1 MSSRLSFQMGFVGLM
16 AMACVVA
23 DARSAAAQGYDGAG
37 QFRVYCAVCHG
48 EGATGNGPLAESM
61 RVKPSDLTAITRNNK
76 GTFPANDV
84 FRMIDGRN
92 PVKGHGGPDMP
103 VWGDAFARSGQDAS
117 PDAVRG
123 RIEALVR
130 YIERLQKP

>member
-1 MSSRLSFQMGFVGLM
+1 MSSRLSFQMGLIGLM
-16 AMACVVA
+16 AAAYVVT
-23 DARSAAAQGYDGAG
+23 DARPAAAQGYDGAG

-48 EGATGNGPLAESM
+48 DGGTGNGPLAESM
-61 RVKPSDLTAITRNNK
+61 RVKPADLTAITRNNK
-76 GTFPANDV
+76 GTFPTNDV

-130 YIERLQKP
+130 YLERLQKP

>member
-1 MSSRLSFQMGFVGLM
+1 MSSRLSFQMGLIGLM
-16 AMACVVA
+16 AAACVVA
-23 DARSAAAQGYDGAG
+23 DARPAAAQGYDGAG

-48 EGATGNGPLAESM
+48 DGGTGNGPLAESM
-61 RVKPSDLTAITRNNK
+61 RVKPADLTAITRNNK
-76 GTFPANDV
+76 GTFPTNDV

>member
-1 MSSRLSFQMGFVGLM
+1 MSSRLSFQFGLIGLM
-16 AMACVVA
+16 AAAFVA
-23 DARSAAAQGYDGAG
+23 ADGRPASAQGYDGAG

-61 RVKPSDLTAITRNNK
+61 RVKPADLTMIARNNK

-130 YIERLQKP
+130 YIEKLQKP

>member
-1 MSSRLSFQMGFVGLM
+1 MSSRLSFQLGLMGLM
-16 AMACVVA
+16 AAAFVLA
-23 DARSAAAQGYDGAG
+23 DSRAAAAQGYDGAG

-48 EGATGNGPLAESM
+48 EGGTGNGPLAESM
-61 RVKPSDLTAITRNNK
+61 RVKPADLTAIARNNK

>member
-1 MSSRLSFQMGFVGLM
+1 MSSRTSLQLGLT
-16 AMACVVA
+16 AALAAAFLCV
-23 DARSAAAQGYDGAG
+23 DGRDAAAQGYDGAG

-48 EGATGNGPLAESM
+48 EKGTGNGPLAESM
-61 RVKPSDLTAITRNNK
+61 RVKPADLTMIARNNK
-76 GTFPANDV
+76 GAFPSDDV
-84 FRMIDGRN
+84 YRMIDGRN

>member
-1 MSSRLSFQMGFVGLM
+1 MSSRLSIQIGVIGLM
-16 AMACVVA
+16 AAAFVLA
-23 DARSAAAQGYDGAG
+23 DGRDASAQGYDGAG

-48 EGATGNGPLAESM
+48 DGGTGNGPLAESM
-61 RVKPSDLTAITRNNK
+61 RVKPADLTAITRNNK
-76 GTFPANDV
+76 GTFPADMV
-84 FRMIDGRN
+84 FRTIDGRD

-103 VWGDAFARSGQDAS
+103 VWGDAFARAGTDSS

-130 YIERLQKP
+130 YIEKLQRP

>member
-1 MSSRLSFQMGFVGLM
+1 MSSRLFIQFGLI
-16 AMACVVA
+16 CTVVA
-23 DARSAAAQGYDGAG
+23 VFLLADGRPAAAQGYDGAG

-48 EGATGNGPLAESM
+48 ETGTGDGPLAESM
-61 RVKPSDLTAITRNNK
+61 RVKPADLTAIARNNK
-76 GTFPANDV
+76 GTYPANDV
-84 FRMIDGRN
+84 FRTIDGRD

-103 VWGDAFARSGQDAS
+103 VWGDAFSRSGQDSS

-130 YIERLQKP
+130 YIERIQKP

>member
-1 MSSRLSFQMGFVGLM
+1 MSSRLSIQIGVIGLM
-16 AMACVVA
+16 AAAFVLA
-23 DARSAAAQGYDGAG
+23 DGRDASAQGYDGAG

-48 EGATGNGPLAESM
+48 DGGTGNGPLAESM

-76 GTFPANDV
+76 GTFPTDQV
-84 FRMIDGRN
+84 FRTIDGRD

-103 VWGDAFARSGQDAS
+103 VWGDAFARSGTDSS

-130 YIERLQKP
+130 YIERLQRP